1 MKTIFSTAVL
11 WLIFFVSQSQ
21 IPTTGLIGNWQ
32 FNGNAS
38 DSSGNGNDGVIYG
51 ATLTS
56 DRFGNVNS
64 AYSFDGMDDLIQY
77 AISNLPVGSAP
88 RSVFCWAKT
97 LNDSNSFNEQKTL
110 FHYGNIIA
118 DQRSAILIWPAFPD
132 YIGQGN
138 DVCYGCSGST
148 NVNQPAS
155 NLDSTWHHIG
165 FTYDSDTLKLYS
177 DGVLS
182 SYKLVTYNTQ
192 STGLFK
198 IGFSDSSHY
207 DGEPFIGDIDEVFM
221 YDRALNQSEV
231 TQLYTNNVI
240 TTICAS
246 ANLPVSLANG
256 ILAWYPF
263 CGNANDESGHGNNG
277 SVSGALL
284 TSDRF
289 GNSNSAYQFNGTND
303 YILTSLMPPIGKS
316 ARTISFWA
324 RTNDLNIMTA
334 ADYGESNSNGGSY
347 QLIFN
352 SPCAGLGLDV
362 SNGVVTRGDT
372 SLINNNWHHCVVVYD
387 SSFGNTISD
396 AKIFIDG
403 IQQQSISCSAVN
415 PIADINTVA
424 LNPLNIGRTYS
435 GARFFHGDLDDIGIW
450 DRILT
455 DQEVSN
461 LYNAGLCYQTITVTD
476 TLIIN
481 AIFTGFNPVTYRNSI
496 KIYPNPAYDH
506 ITIDNGS
513 NYSTLAGYTL
523 RIDNSIGATVFSTSI
538 NQQSYTVDLNTWTG
552 NGLYFVYLIDS
563 SGNTIDV
570 RKIVVQ

>member
-1 MKTIFSTAVL
+1 M
-11 WLIFFVSQSQ
+11 
-21 IPTTGLIGNWQ
+21 
-32 FNGNAS
+32 
-38 DSSGNGNDGVIYG
+38 
-51 ATLTS
+51 
-56 DRFGNVNS
+56 
-64 AYSFDGMDDLIQY
+64 
-77 AISNLPVGSAP
+77 
-88 RSVFCWAKT
+88 
-97 LNDSNSFNEQKTL
+97 
-110 FHYGNIIA
+110 
-118 DQRSAILIWPAFPD
+118 
-132 YIGQGN
+132 
-138 DVCYGCSGST
+138 
-148 NVNQPAS
+148 
-155 NLDSTWHHIG
+155 DSTWHHIG

-192 STGLFK
+192 SNGLFK
-198 IGFSDSSHY
+198 IGFSDSTHY
-207 DGEPFIGDIDEVFM
+207 DGEPFIGNIDEVVM
-221 YDRALNQSEV
+221 YDRALNQTEV

-277 SVSGALL
+277 SVSGAIL

-289 GNSNSAYQFNGTND
+289 GNGNSAYQFDGTND

-324 RTNDLNIMTA
+324 RTNDPNIMAVT
-334 ADYGESNSNGGSY
+334 DYGEANSNGGSY
-347 QLIFN
+347 QLILN

-403 IQQQSISCSAVN
+403 VQQQSISCSAVN
-415 PIADINTVA
+415 PIADINTVT
-424 LNPLNIGRTYS
+424 LDPLNIGRTNS
-435 GARFFHGDLDDIGIW
+435 GVRFFHGDLDDIGIW

-513 NYSTLAGYTL
+513 NYSTLAGFTL

-552 NGLYFVYLIDS
+552 NGLYFVYLIDL
-563 SGNTIDV
+563 SGNTLDV